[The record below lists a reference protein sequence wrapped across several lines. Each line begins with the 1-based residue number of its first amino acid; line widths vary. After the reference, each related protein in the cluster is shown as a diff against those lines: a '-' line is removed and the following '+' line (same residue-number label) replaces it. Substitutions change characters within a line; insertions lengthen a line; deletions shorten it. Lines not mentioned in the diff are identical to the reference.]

1 MESTEIVPPEKA
13 DGPTKRRYEGVCVKV
28 YFNEQDFAEIAKFA
42 EKAGKRRVGLQLYTQ
57 KPHGFA
63 DEKLA
68 NTDGIA
74 RFLKMAANYWAEHR
88 VELEQKAESIKREK
102 ERLRRYGIDL

>member
-1 MESTEIVPPEKA
+1 MTTEIVPVSEA
-13 DGPTKRRYEGVCVKV
+13 DRPISKKKYAGVCVKV
-28 YFNEQDFAEIAKFA
+28 YMSQEDFTAYAKLAER
-42 EKAGKRRVGLQLYTQ
+42 AGKRRVGLLLHTQ

-74 RFLKMAANYWAEHR
+74 RFLKMAGRFWAEHQD
-88 VELEQKAESIKREK
+88 ELEARARANREEAEKLRAHGIKV
-102 ERLRRYGIDL
+102 